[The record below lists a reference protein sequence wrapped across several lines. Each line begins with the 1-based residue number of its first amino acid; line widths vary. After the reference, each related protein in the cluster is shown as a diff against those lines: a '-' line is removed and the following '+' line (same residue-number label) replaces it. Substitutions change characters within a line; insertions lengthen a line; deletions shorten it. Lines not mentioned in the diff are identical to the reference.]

1 MGARSLDDRIGAAM
15 EADLVSQQD
24 GYVFATVLPD
34 TEVVMTPFPLLQIVL
49 AAIKAR
55 GNADELDL
63 AAKVCMSHLGRA
75 RFA

>member
-1 MGARSLDDRIGAAM
+1 MKSIDKRIGAAM
-15 EADLVSQQD
+15 EADMVSQQE

-34 TEVVMTPFPLLQIVL
+34 TEVVMTPFPLLQVVL
-49 AAIKAR
+49 SAIRVR
-55 GNADELDL
+55 GDQSEMDL